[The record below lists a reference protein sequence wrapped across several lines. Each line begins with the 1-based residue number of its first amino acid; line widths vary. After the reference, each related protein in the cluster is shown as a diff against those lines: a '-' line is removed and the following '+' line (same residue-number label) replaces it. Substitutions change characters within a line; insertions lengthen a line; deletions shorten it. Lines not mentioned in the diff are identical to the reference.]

1 MEKLLKGELT
11 LTIDILLGL
20 LLGEVI
26 IRLKLPDLL
35 LRRFTP
41 FLQRHGVN
49 STTGLAVATSIGSSK
64 AGAAI
69 LSSALTSGQIS
80 ERCAVWSVLMLSLPS
95 YLKRWPSTLLMS
107 VSMAGRAGMF
117 YALSML
123 FVAVSR
129 FVIAFTFLKRGNDGE
144 AMSSEPQAPSVKTHS
159 MSLVKKLV
167 KTLPLAW
174 IFFALAYSLVP
185 VVNSYLQEVFRSP
198 GVLGFL
204 PLSGWAVAAG
214 AVVKVS
220 AALAMA
226 GGAMA
231 SGELSTAGAVFALV
245 LGSGLGTATRIIRMN
260 AGYYFGFFPAK
271 TAQKM
276 LIMNFI
282 TIMPAVILNW
292 IFALFALLF

>member
-1 MEKLLKGELT
+1 
-11 LTIDILLGL
+11 
-20 LLGEVI
+20 
-26 IRLKLPDLL
+26 
-35 LRRFTP
+35 
-41 FLQRHGVN
+41 
-49 STTGLAVATSIGSSK
+49 
-64 AGAAI
+64 
-69 LSSALTSGQIS
+69 
-80 ERCAVWSVLMLSLPS
+80 
-95 YLKRWPSTLLMS
+95 
-107 VSMAGRAGMF
+107 MF

-129 FVIAFTFLKRGNDGE
+129 FVIAFTFLKRGSEGE
-144 AMSSEPQAPSVKTHS
+144 SPATEPHDFSAKTHS

-185 VVNSYLQEVFRSP
+185 VMNRYLQDVFRSP
-198 GVLGFL
+198 GVLAFL
-204 PLSGWAVAAG
+204 PLAGWTVAAG

-245 LGSGLGTATRIIRMN
+245 LGSGLGTATRILRMN